1 MQRCLFHSDSPQ
13 HRNPNSHPRLCPGY
27 DPDSCFGGASSAA
40 EKRKQLATID
50 ETCPNCGFEE
60 MTFYTMQLRSVDE
73 GQTVFYSCVPCG
85 HTFSVNN

>member
-1 MQRCLFHSDSPQ
+1 MKPKA
-13 HRNPNSHPRLCPGY
+13 Y
-27 DPDSCFGGASSAA
+27 DPLSCFGGASSAA

-50 ETCPNCGFEE
+50 ETCPQCGYEE

-73 GQTVFYSCVPCG
+73 GQTVFYACVPCG